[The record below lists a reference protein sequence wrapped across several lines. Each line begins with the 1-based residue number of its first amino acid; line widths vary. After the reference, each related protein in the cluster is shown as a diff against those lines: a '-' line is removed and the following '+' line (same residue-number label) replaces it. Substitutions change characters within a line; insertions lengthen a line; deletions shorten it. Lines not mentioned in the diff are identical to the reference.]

1 MLQFRLIP
9 LLLIALVTASTGFGQ
24 TLRQRASDAYET
36 AQQEEIALKEKPLG
50 ERSRSEYLRVIR
62 LYERVYLITPHTGY
76 ADNALINIAALYQE
90 IDDARDAIKTLQ
102 FLIREYPGSR
112 FISSARE
119 NIEHLANPPT
129 LEQVPV
135 QTTEESGGEL
145 AAPAETA
152 RSPEPAPAEEKSL
165 ISVDN
170 IRYWESRR
178 SVRVVVDLGGK
189 PSFTQG
195 DVKDPARV
203 FVDIADARLSDA
215 LRQQLVPCGIGDAR
229 EYPGRS
235 A

>member
-1 MLQFRLIP
+1 MLQLRLIP
-9 LLLIALVTASTGFGQ
+9 FLLIALVTASTGFGQ
-24 TLRQRASDAYET
+24 TLRQRASDAYQK
-36 AQQEEIALKEKPLG
+36 AQQQEAALEEKPLG

-102 FLIREYPGSR
+102 FLNREYPGSR

-119 NIEHLANPPT
+119 NIEHLTNPPT
-129 LEQVPV
+129 VEQVPV
-135 QTTEESGGEL
+135 QTTEETGGEL
-145 AAPAETA
+145 ATPAATA
-152 RSPEPAPAEEKSL
+152 SSLEPAPAEGKSL

-170 IRYWESRR
+170 VRYWESKR

-195 DVKDPARV
+195 AVKDPARV

-215 LRQQLVPCGIGDAR
+215 LRNSLFPV
-229 EYPGRS
+229 ES
-235 A
+235 VML